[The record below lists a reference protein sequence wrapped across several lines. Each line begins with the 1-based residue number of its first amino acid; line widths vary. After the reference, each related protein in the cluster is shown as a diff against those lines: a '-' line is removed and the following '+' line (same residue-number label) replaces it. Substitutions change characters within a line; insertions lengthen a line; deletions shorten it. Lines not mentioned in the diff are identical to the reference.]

1 MIFSDATS
9 AAYRRTG
16 SLAYWLTGAL
26 VLLPGCQEE
35 RRVPYIPP
43 TLHNWQ
49 QPYRGQKGLR
59 LHVFHVGTL
68 RPRGGILTRPGDT
81 TPAPERAVV
90 AYVLQHPQHG
100 LIVLN
105 TGLSHHLA
113 EDAED
118 YLGRLQAMLLDV
130 ELETGQDLPSQMRAA
145 KMEPKAVR
153 WVVLS
158 NLQFPHTGEA
168 EGFPEAVR
176 VVSRAEYEHAKGGG
190 AGYIAREFDDISN
203 WQLVDFSDG
212 HPLGTMPAAI
222 DLFEDGSVM
231 LLDAQGPT
239 EGNLA
244 ILVRLPSRPV
254 ILAGDLAP
262 QSTTLRYV
270 AVPSGIRD
278 LDAWWDRIWRLK
290 RFRDLD
296 AVLLVVPGNDPTPL
310 SSAMLPEIH
319 DHDFTASDAEPPA
332 TPAIAKQP
340 QPARQ

>member
-113 EDAED
+113 EDAKD

-244 ILVRLPSRPV
+244 ILVRLPSRPGHPGGRPRAT
-254 ILAGDLAP
+254 IDD
-262 QSTTLRYV
+262 STLRCGTV
-270 AVPSGIRD
+270 WDPRPRCLVGSHLATEALPGPGRRFAGGTGQRSDSAFQRD
-278 LDAWWDRIWRLK
+278 AA
-290 RFRDLD
+290 RD
-296 AVLLVVPGNDPTPL
+296 P
-310 SSAMLPEIH
+310 
-319 DHDFTASDAEPPA
+319 
-332 TPAIAKQP
+332 
-340 QPARQ
+340 